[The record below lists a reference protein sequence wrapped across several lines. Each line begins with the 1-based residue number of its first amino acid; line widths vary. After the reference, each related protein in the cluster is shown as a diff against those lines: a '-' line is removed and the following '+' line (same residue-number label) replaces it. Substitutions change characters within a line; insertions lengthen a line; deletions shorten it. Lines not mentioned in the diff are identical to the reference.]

1 MFMRRPERTEGDATA
16 EKRETKAK
24 LDIPQPAPAPAAK
37 PTSYAKGS
45 SQMVPS
51 VISEDLTVTGNVISK
66 GEVQVDGE
74 VQGDVHCAS
83 LVVGDKA
90 QITGNIVAED
100 VVVRGRVTGSVR
112 GQRVTL
118 QASSQVEGDI
128 YHQSL
133 AIEQGAFFEGK
144 SRRSDDPTASA
155 KATTPAKGDS
165 TAGASSGGSG
175 SGSGSGQ
182 QGQSSGGQG
191 NTASNSSSP
200 RAAE

>member
-24 LDIPQPAPAPAAK
+24 LNIPPPAAAPAAK
-37 PTSYAKGS
+37 PQTGYAKGS
-45 SQMVPS
+45 NQMVPS

-100 VVVRGRVTGSVR
+100 VVVRGRVIGSVR

-118 QASSQVEGDI
+118 QASSHVEGDI

-155 KATTPAKGDS
+155 KATAPAKGES
-165 TAGASSGGSG
+165 AAAQSAAASGGSA
-175 SGSGSGQ
+175 SG
-182 QGQSSGGQG
+182 QGQSTGGQG
-191 NTASNSSSP
+191 NAASSNTA